1 MSDDDLYVSKSFNA
15 MGKTTSI
22 WDKFN
27 KKIKRGKIEK
37 KETDINQ
44 GIQTERTKYIM
55 KDVTIQYHWD

>member
-1 MSDDDLYVSKSFNA
+1 